1 MKLEWKYGRSTVKFE
16 VPDSNIMSVLIPKEL
31 PPVPNESEAITEAI
45 RSPVGTDPLSKMV
58 GNGSKVALLVS
69 DVTRPCPSRKVLA
82 PLLTGLLRSGV
93 RKENITIYF
102 ATGMHR
108 GHTPEERRALVGQE
122 IADKFRLVDHD
133 SKDTDN
139 LVSMG
144 QTKRGTKVFINRAVM
159 DCDVKIGVANLDIHY
174 FAGYSG
180 GAKSLMPGVAGFDTI
195 CQNHSMMLLPGA
207 EPGRADGNPV
217 REDMEEVAGMAGL
230 DFIVNVVLNDRR
242 EIVKMVAGDY
252 VKAHR
257 EGVPPNDYMYKV
269 PLPEKADIVIASA
282 GGYPKDI
289 NLYQAQKALDNAA
302 FAVKD
307 GGTILL
313 LANCGEGLG
322 DKAFETWLMEAD
334 SPDDVIRKLRE
345 NFVLGGHKA
354 FAIARLAKRAEIV
367 LVSILPETVAKK
379 AFMSLAKS
387 IEEALKKAFGRQGSE
402 SRIVLMPYAG
412 STLPQVNK

>member
-1 MKLEWKYGRSTVKFE
+1 MKFE
-16 VPDSNIMSVLIPKEL
+16 VPDSSIMSVLISKEL
-31 PPVPNESEAITEAI
+31 PPVPNESEAVTEAI
-45 RSPVGTDPLSKMV
+45 RSPVGTDPLSKMA
-58 GNGSKVALLVS
+58 GNGSKVTLLVS
-69 DVTRPCPSRKVLA
+69 DVTRPCSSHKILP
-82 PLLTGLLRSGV
+82 PLLTELLCSGV
-93 RKENITIYF
+93 KEENITIYF

-122 IADKFRLVDHD
+122 ITDKFRLVDHN

-159 DCDVKIGVANLDIHY
+159 DCDVKIGVA
-174 FAGYSG
+174 
-180 GAKSLMPGVAGFDTI
+180 GFDTV

-207 EPGRADGNPV
+207 EAGRADGNPV
-217 REDMEEVAGMAGL
+217 REDMEEVARMAGL
-230 DFIVNVVLNDRR
+230 DFIVNAVLNDRR
-242 EIVKMVAGDY
+242 EIVKVVAGDY

-257 EGVPPNDYMYKV
+257 EGVPPNDYVYKV

-289 NLYQAQKALDNAA
+289 DLYQAQRALDNAA

-307 GGTILL
+307 SGTILL

-322 DKAFETWLMEAD
+322 DKTFETWLMEAD

-387 IEEALKKAFGRQGSE
+387 IEEALKKAFGRQGSA
-402 SRIVLMPYAG
+402 SRIVLMSYAG